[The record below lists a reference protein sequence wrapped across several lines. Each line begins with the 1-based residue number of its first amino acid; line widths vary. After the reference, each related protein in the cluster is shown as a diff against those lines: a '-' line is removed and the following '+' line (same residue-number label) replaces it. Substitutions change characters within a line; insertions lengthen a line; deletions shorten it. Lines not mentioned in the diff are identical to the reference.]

1 MELLQTARRGAF
13 GAVYK
18 VRSNT
23 WLSGVLESASQY
35 YARKVLGNWLESAS
49 QYYYYAMKVP
59 LEGDEEA
66 EDAAEHE
73 ISVMAAAKDHQ
84 CMNVL
89 PLLDEDPCVDGE
101 RMINAFVTK
110 LLPWDM
116 DKWQREYEVNA
127 ECSLENG

>member
-1 MELLQTARRGAF
+1 MAHRGAF

-23 WLSGVLESASQY
+23 WISG
-35 YARKVLGNWLESAS
+35 VLGNWLESAAD
-49 QYYYYAMKVP
+49 YYAMKVP

-73 ISVMAAAKDHQ
+73 ISVMAAAKEHQ
-84 CMNVL
+84 CKNVL
-89 PLLDEDPCVDGE
+89 PLLEEDPCVDGE
-101 RMINAFVTK
+101 RMTNAFVTK

-116 DKWQREYEVNA
+116 DKWQREYEVDA
-127 ECSLENG
+127 ECSLENV